1 MLRCPWRREETS
13 ETSKN
18 KNKYKYL
25 HQQQKQPTTVY
36 VICSLCPNQSFRVK
50 NIVIVFN
57 KTTLIF
63 FFLRKN
69 FIQSCTCHFAS
80 LLALFCGLFSCYCS
94 YSEASQW
101 LVCFSWVEKNKSKN
115 GQLYI
120 AGLTAVTGF
129 NKFYYVCVCVCV
141 HLLTPACCNF
151 TLFHCWGL

>member
-1 MLRCPWRREETS
+1 MRQVKTKTNTNTS
-13 ETSKN
+13 TNSKN
-18 KNKYKYL
+18 NLLQFMWFVHFAQIRVSELKILSLFLIKQRWFFFFWGKTLSSHVPVILHPYL
-25 HQQQKQPTTVY
+25 HYSV
-36 VICSLCPNQSFRVK
+36 
-50 NIVIVFN
+50 
-57 KTTLIF
+57 
-63 FFLRKN
+63 
-69 FIQSCTCHFAS
+69 A
-80 LLALFCGLFSCYCS
+80 CYCS